1 MSFTVT
7 LTTVLVMLAYTIPGY
22 LLVRSGKIPPQ
33 SISSFAATLLYLCA
47 PFQTLYAMQ
56 QIELSAYMIRHL
68 VLSMALGLFLMGMML
83 AIVYLM
89 LRRHQREV
97 ACRICT
103 VAAAMGNCGFMGLP
117 LLQAL
122 MPDYPQSVAFAAAF
136 FFSMTILMWTVVSF
150 IITRDRRYISLK
162 KVFLNPNTIGMAV
175 SLLLFFGGIHLTGQ
189 VGGMVELLSR
199 MATPLCMLILGMRL
213 ACIRIRSMFTG
224 RLQYLAIG
232 IKLIAFPLFAL
243 AVCSLLPVERQYVRT
258 IYIICCV
265 PVGNLV
271 LSFAELL
278 GEGQDVAANVVLLST
293 FLSMLTIP
301 LMLLII

>member
-7 LTTVLVMLAYTIPGY
+7 LTTVLIMLAYSVPGY
-22 LLVRSGKIPPQ
+22 LLVRSGKISRQ
-33 SISSFAATLLYLCA
+33 SIASFAVTLLYFCA
-47 PFQTLYAMQ
+47 PFQTLFAMQ
-56 QIELSAYMIRHL
+56 QIELSGYMIRRLALSMVLGL
-68 VLSMALGLFLMGMML
+68 VLMGSMLG
-83 AIVYLM
+83 IVYFA
-89 LRRHQREV
+89 LRRRQHLIPV
-97 ACRICT
+97 RICT

-122 MPDYPQSVAFAAAF
+122 MPDYPQAVAFAAAF
-136 FFSMTILMWTVVSF
+136 FLSMTILMWTVVSF

-162 KVFLNPNTIGMAV
+162 KVFLNPNTIAMIV
-175 SLLLFFGGIHLTGQ
+175 SLMLFAAGVHLGGQLA
-189 VGGMVELLSR
+189 GMVELLSR

-213 ACIRIRSMFTG
+213 ACIPIRPMFTSG
-224 RLQYLAIG
+224 LQYLAIG
-232 IKLIAFPLFAL
+232 LKLIAFPLFAL
-243 AVCSLLPVERQYVRT
+243 ALCSILPVERQFAQT

-271 LSFAELL
+271 LSFSEML

-301 LMLLII
+301 LMLTLA